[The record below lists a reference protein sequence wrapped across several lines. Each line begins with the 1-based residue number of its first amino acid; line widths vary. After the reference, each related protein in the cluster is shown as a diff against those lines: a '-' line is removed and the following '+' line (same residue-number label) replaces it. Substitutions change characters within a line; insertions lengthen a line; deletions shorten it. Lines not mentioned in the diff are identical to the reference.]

1 MRVIIVGAG
10 KVGFNIAQMLSQ
22 ENHDVI
28 VIERD
33 EERQRI
39 VEENLDVQTIIGN
52 GASVNVLENA
62 KIREADL
69 LVAVTEQDEL
79 NMVACLVAKNMGV
92 PRTIARVRN
101 PEYVDTATMA
111 HAVSLGIDLVINPER
126 VAAKAIA
133 ELVEVPEALNVEY
146 YADCKVMLLELP
158 LMPDDP
164 IVNKKLK
171 DLNFSYPY
179 LIAAILRSGKM
190 IVPRGDDLLLPNDH
204 IFVVAETKIMKE
216 IERLLGRERTK
227 IQSVFILGGG
237 RLGFYL
243 AKLLERK
250 NLSIKLLEKDI
261 NKCKEIANQLGKVM
275 VLHGDGTDIH
285 LLEQEDAGKSDLF
298 VAVTGDDKVNLLVS
312 LLARELGAKKTIAQ
326 IRRSDYISLVEK
338 VGIDVAISPRTLTA
352 GAILKYIRKGDIVSV
367 SLWQGAKAETM
378 EIIMPDHLAILGKP
392 LQTYKFPRSALIG
405 AIVRA
410 NKVIIPSGSD
420 VLLAG
425 DHVIVF
431 ALPEAISKVEQFFA
445 AN

>member
-1 MRVIIVGAG
+1 MRVVIVGAG

-22 ENHDVI
+22 ESHDVI

-39 VEENLDVQTIIGN
+39 VEENLDVQTIFGN

-101 PEYVDTATMA
+101 PEYIDTATMA
-111 HAVSLGIDLVINPER
+111 QAASLGIDLVINPEK

-133 ELVEVPEALNVEY
+133 ELVEVPEALAVEY
-146 YADCKVMLLELP
+146 YADGKVMLLELS
-158 LMPDDP
+158 LMPNNP
-164 IVNKKLK
+164 IVNKKLR

-179 LIAAILRSGKM
+179 LIAAILRSGKIM
-190 IVPRGDDLLLPNDH
+190 VPRGDDLLLPYDH
-204 IFVVAETKIMKE
+204 IFIVAETRLMKE
-216 IERLLGRERTK
+216 IEKLLGSERAK

-250 NLSIKLLEKDI
+250 NLSIKLLEKDV
-261 NKCKEIANQLGKVM
+261 NKCMEITNQLNKVM
-275 VLHGDGTDIH
+275 VLNGDGTDIH
-285 LLEQEDAGKSDLF
+285 LLEQENVGKSDLF
-298 VAVTGDDKVNLLVS
+298 VAVTDDDKVNLLVS
-312 LLARELGAKKTIAQ
+312 LLAKELGAKKTIAQ
-326 IRRSDYISLVEK
+326 IRRSDYISLVER
-338 VGIDVAISPRTLTA
+338 VGIDVAISPRTLVA
-352 GAILKYIRKGDIVSV
+352 SAILKYIRKGGIVSV
-367 SLWQGAKAETM
+367 SLWQGGGAETM
-378 EIIMPDHLAILGKP
+378 EIIVPDHLAILGKP
-392 LQTYKFPRSALIG
+392 LQSYKFPRSALIG

-425 DHVIVF
+425 DLIIVF
-431 ALPEAISKVEQFFA
+431 ALPEAVSKVEQFFA
-445 AN
+445 DI